1 MDFDKIRK
9 QERDRARIDTIK
21 ARLRNY
27 GSDMRRYEDEKVKIE
42 IARDR
47 LSLGASW
54 SSTDAVKGGGSSQED
69 LQVKIIDKIDE
80 SSRRMKLI
88 EIENRAMK
96 LAIADL
102 EEDKK
107 FIVDHMWIAPDGKRL
122 SFRKAAEMMNLSKS
136 TVQRLSDDALLY
148 IFNRLYLIEGSE
160 VDVR

>member
-1 MDFDKIRK
+1 MDFDKIRR

-27 GSDMRRYEDEKVKIE
+27 GRDMRRYEAEKIKIE

-54 SSTDAVKGGGSSQED
+54 STTDAVKGGGSSQED
-69 LQVKIIDKIDE
+69 LQVKMIDKIDE

-96 LAIADL
+96 MAIADL
-102 EEDKK
+102 DEDKK

-122 SFRKAAEMMNLSKS
+122 SFRKAAESMNLSKS

-148 IFNRLYLIEGSE
+148 IFKRLYLIEGGE

>member
-1 MDFDKIRK
+1 MDFDKIRE
-9 QERDRARIDTIK
+9 QERSRARIDTIK

-27 GSDMRRYEDEKVKIE
+27 GRDMRRYEAEKIKIE

-69 LQVKIIDKIDE
+69 LQVKMIDKIDE

-88 EIENRAMK
+88 EIENRAIKM
-96 LAIADL
+96 AISDL
-102 EEDKK
+102 DDDKK

-122 SFRKAAEMMNLSKS
+122 SFRKAAESMNLSKS

-148 IFNRLYLIEGSE
+148 IFKRLYLLEGGE

>member
-1 MDFDKIRK
+1 MDFDKIRE
-9 QERDRARIDTIK
+9 QERDRARIDAIK

-27 GSDMRRYEDEKVKIE
+27 GRDMRRYEAEKIKIE

-54 SSTDAVKGGGSSQED
+54 STTDAVKGGGSSQED
-69 LQVKIIDKIDE
+69 LQVKMIDKIDE

-88 EIENRAMK
+88 EIENRAIKM
-96 LAIADL
+96 AISDL
-102 EEDKK
+102 DEDKK
-107 FIVDHMWIAPDGKRL
+107 FIVDHMWIAPDGDRL
-122 SFRKAAEMMNLSKS
+122 SFRKAAERMNLSKS

-148 IFNRLYLIEGSE
+148 IFERLYLIEGGE

>member
-1 MDFDKIRK
+1 MDFDKIRE
-9 QERDRARIDTIK
+9 QERSRARIDTIK

-27 GSDMRRYEDEKVKIE
+27 GRDMRRYEAEKIKIE

-69 LQVKIIDKIDE
+69 LQVKMIDKIDE

-102 EEDKK
+102 DKDKK
-107 FIVDHMWIAPDGKRL
+107 FIVDHMWIAPDGDRL
-122 SFRKAAEMMNLSKS
+122 SFRKAAERMNLSKS

-148 IFNRLYLIEGSE
+148 IFKRLYLIEGGE
-160 VDVR
+160 VDMR

>member
-27 GSDMRRYEDEKVKIE
+27 GRDMRRYEAEKIKIE

-54 SSTDAVKGGGSSQED
+54 STTDAVKGGGTSQED
-69 LQVKIIDKIDE
+69 LQVKMIDKIDE
-80 SSRRMKLI
+80 SRRRMDLI
-88 EIENRAMK
+88 EIENRAIKM
-96 LAIADL
+96 AISDL
-102 EEDKK
+102 DEDKK
-107 FIVDHMWIAPDGKRL
+107 FIVDHMWIAPKDERL
-122 SFRKAAEMMNLSKS
+122 SFRKAAESMNLSKS

-148 IFNRLYLIEGSE
+148 IFKRL
-160 VDVR
+160 

>member
-1 MDFDKIRK
+1 MNFDRIRE
-9 QERDRARIDTIK
+9 QERDRARIDAIK
-21 ARLRNY
+21 SRLRNY
-27 GSDMRRYEDEKVKIE
+27 GKDMRRYDAEKIKIE

-54 SSTDAVKGGGSSQED
+54 STTDAVKGGGSSQED
-69 LQVKIIDKIDE
+69 LQVKMIDKIDE

-88 EIENRAMK
+88 EIENRAIK

-102 EEDKK
+102 DDDKK

-122 SFRKAAEMMNLSKS
+122 SFRKAAENMNLSKS

-148 IFNRLYLIEGSE
+148 IFKRLYLLEGGE

>member
-1 MDFDKIRK
+1 MNFDRIRE
-9 QERDRARIDTIK
+9 QERSRARIDTIK

-27 GSDMRRYEDEKVKIE
+27 GRDMRRYEAEKIKIE

-54 SSTDAVKGGGSSQED
+54 STTDAVKGGGSSQED
-69 LQVKIIDKIDE
+69 LQVKMIDKIDE

-102 EEDKK
+102 DDDKK
-107 FIVDHMWIAPDGKRL
+107 FIVDHMWIAPEGKRL
-122 SFRKAAEMMNLSKS
+122 SFRKAGEWMNLSKS

-148 IFNRLYLIEGSE
+148 IFERLYLLEGGE

>member
-54 SSTDAVKGGGSSQED
+54 SASDVAKGGGSSQED

-148 IFNRLYLIEGSE
+148 IFNRLYLIEGGE

>member
-1 MDFDKIRK
+1 MDFDRIRK
-9 QERDRARIDTIK
+9 QERDRTRIDTIK
-21 ARLRNY
+21 SRLGKY
-27 GSDMRRYEDEKVKIE
+27 GKDMRRYEDEKIKIE

-54 SSTDAVKGGGSSQED
+54 STTDAVKGGGTSQED

-102 EEDKK
+102 DEDKK
-107 FIVDHMWIAPDGKRL
+107 FIVEHMWIAPKEDRL
-122 SFRKAAEMMNLSKS
+122 SFRKAAESMNLSKS
-136 TVQRLSDDALLY
+136 TVQRISDDALLY
-148 IFNRLYLIEGSE
+148 IFKRLYLIEGGE
-160 VDVR
+160 VDMR

>member
-1 MDFDKIRK
+1 MDFDRIRK

-27 GSDMRRYEDEKVKIE
+27 SRDMRRYEAEKMKIE

-54 SSTDAVKGGGSSQED
+54 STTDAVKGGGSSQED
-69 LQVKIIDKIDE
+69 LQVKMIDKIDE

-88 EIENRAMK
+88 EIENRAIKM
-96 LAIADL
+96 AIADL
-102 EEDKK
+102 DDDKK
-107 FIVDHMWIAPDGKRL
+107 FIVDHMWIAPDGDRL
-122 SFRKAAEMMNLSKS
+122 SFRKAAESMNLSKS

-148 IFNRLYLIEGSE
+148 IFKRLYLLEGGE

>member
-1 MDFDKIRK
+1 MDFDRIRK

-27 GSDMRRYEDEKVKIE
+27 GRDMRRYEAEKIKIE

-54 SSTDAVKGGGSSQED
+54 STTDAVKGGGSSQED

-80 SSRRMKLI
+80 SNRRMKLI

-96 LAIADL
+96 MAIDDL
-102 EEDKK
+102 DEDKR
-107 FIVDHMWIAPDGKRL
+107 FIVERMWIAQDGNRL

-148 IFNRLYLIEGSE
+148 IFKKLYLLEGGE

>member
-1 MDFDKIRK
+1 MDFDRIRE

-27 GSDMRRYEDEKVKIE
+27 GRDMRRYEAEKVKIK

-47 LSLGASW
+47 LSIGASW

-80 SSRRMKLI
+80 SCRRMKII
-88 EIENRAMK
+88 ELENRAMK
-96 LAIADL
+96 MAIDDL
-102 EEDKK
+102 DDDKR
-107 FIVDHMWIAPDGKRL
+107 FIVDHMWIAPEGERL
-122 SFRKAAEMMNLSKS
+122 SFRKAGERMNLSKS

-148 IFNRLYLIEGSE
+148 IFERLYLIEGGE

>member
-27 GSDMRRYEDEKVKIE
+27 GRDMRRYEAEKVKIE

-69 LQVKIIDKIDE
+69 LQVKMIDKIDE

-96 LAIADL
+96 MAIADL
-102 EEDKK
+102 DEDKK
-107 FIVDHMWIAPDGKRL
+107 FIVDHMWIAPDNKRL
-122 SFRKAAEMMNLSKS
+122 SFRKCGLAINLSTT
-136 TVQRLSDDALLY
+136 TVKRRSDEALLY
-148 IFNRLYLIEGSE
+148 IFERLYLIEGGE

>member
-1 MDFDKIRK
+1 MDFDKIRE
-9 QERDRARIDTIK
+9 QERDRARINTIK
-21 ARLRNY
+21 DRLRNY
-27 GSDMRRYEDEKVKIE
+27 GKDMRRYEAEKIKIE

-54 SSTDAVKGGGSSQED
+54 STTDAVKGGGSSQED
-69 LQVKIIDKIDE
+69 LQVKMIDKIDE

-102 EEDKK
+102 DEDKK

-122 SFRKAAEMMNLSKS
+122 SFRKAAEIMNLSKS

-148 IFNRLYLIEGSE
+148 IFKRLYLLEGGE

>member
-1 MDFDKIRK
+1 MNFDRIRE
-9 QERDRARIDTIK
+9 QERDRARIDAIK
-21 ARLRNY
+21 SRLRNY
-27 GSDMRRYEDEKVKIE
+27 GKDMRRYDAEKIKIE

-54 SSTDAVKGGGSSQED
+54 STTDAVKGGGSSQED
-69 LQVKIIDKIDE
+69 LQVKMIDKIDE

-88 EIENRAMK
+88 EIENRAIKM
-96 LAIADL
+96 AISDL
-102 EEDKK
+102 DDDKK

-122 SFRKAAEMMNLSKS
+122 SFRKAAENMNLSKS

-148 IFNRLYLIEGSE
+148 IFKRLYLLEGGE

>member
-1 MDFDKIRK
+1 MDFDRIRR

-27 GSDMRRYEDEKVKIE
+27 GRDMRRYEAEKIKIE

-54 SSTDAVKGGGSSQED
+54 STTDAVKGGGSSQED
-69 LQVKIIDKIDE
+69 LQVKMIDKIDE

-88 EIENRAMK
+88 EIENRAIKM
-96 LAIADL
+96 AIAELD
-102 EEDKK
+102 EDKK
-107 FIVDHMWIAPDGKRL
+107 FIVDHMWIAPDNKRL
-122 SFRKAAEMMNLSKS
+122 SFRKAAESMNLSKS

-148 IFNRLYLIEGSE
+148 IFKRLYLLEGGE

>member
-1 MDFDKIRK
+1 MDFDKIRR

-21 ARLRNY
+21 VRLRNY
-27 GSDMRRYEDEKVKIE
+27 GRDMRRYEAEKIKIE

-54 SSTDAVKGGGSSQED
+54 STTDAVKGGGSSQED
-69 LQVKIIDKIDE
+69 LQVKMIDKIDE

-96 LAIADL
+96 MAIADL
-102 EEDKK
+102 DDDKK
-107 FIVDHMWIAPDGKRL
+107 FIVDHMWIAPKDDRL
-122 SFRKAAEMMNLSKS
+122 SFRKAAESMNLSKS
-136 TVQRLSDDALLY
+136 TVQRLSDYALLY
-148 IFNRLYLIEGSE
+148 IFKRLYLLEGGE

>member
-1 MDFDKIRK
+1 MDFDRIRE

-27 GSDMRRYEDEKVKIE
+27 SRDMRRYEAEKIKIE

-54 SSTDAVKGGGSSQED
+54 SSTDAGKGGGTSQED
-69 LQVKIIDKIDE
+69 LQVKMIDKIDE

-88 EIENRAMK
+88 EIENRAIKM
-96 LAIADL
+96 AISDL
-102 EEDKK
+102 DEDKK
-107 FIVDHMWIAPDGKRL
+107 FIVDHMWIGPKDDRL
-122 SFRKAAEMMNLSKS
+122 SFRKAAESMNLSKS

-148 IFNRLYLIEGSE
+148 IFKRLYMLEGGE

>member
-1 MDFDKIRK
+1 MNFDKIRE
-9 QERDRARIDTIK
+9 QEKDRTRIDTIK
-21 ARLRNY
+21 SRLGKY
-27 GSDMRRYEDEKVKIE
+27 GKDMRRYEDEKIKIE

-54 SSTDAVKGGGSSQED
+54 STTDAVKGGGSSQED
-69 LQVKIIDKIDE
+69 LQVKMIDKIDE

-102 EEDKK
+102 DDDKK
-107 FIVDHMWIAPDGKRL
+107 FIVDHMWIAPDGDRL
-122 SFRKAAEMMNLSKS
+122 SFRKAGEWMNLSKS

-148 IFNRLYLIEGSE
+148 IFERLYLLEGGE

>member
-1 MDFDKIRK
+1 MDFNRIRK
-9 QERDRARIDTIK
+9 QERDRTRIDTIK
-21 ARLRNY
+21 SRLGKY
-27 GSDMRRYEDEKVKIE
+27 GKDMRRYEDEKIKIE

-54 SSTDAVKGGGSSQED
+54 STTDAVKGGGSSQED
-69 LQVKIIDKIDE
+69 LQVKMIDKIDE

-102 EEDKK
+102 DDDKK
-107 FIVDHMWIAPDGKRL
+107 FIVDHMWIAPEGERL
-122 SFRKAAEMMNLSKS
+122 SFRKAGERMNLSKS

-148 IFNRLYLIEGSE
+148 IFERLYLIEGGE

>member
-1 MDFDKIRK
+1 MDFDKIRE
-9 QERDRARIDTIK
+9 QERDRARIDAIK

-27 GSDMRRYEDEKVKIE
+27 GRDMRRYDAEKIKIE

-54 SSTDAVKGGGSSQED
+54 STTDAVKGGGSSQED
-69 LQVKIIDKIDE
+69 LQVKMIDKIDE

-96 LAIADL
+96 LAISDL
-102 EEDKK
+102 DEDKK
-107 FIVDHMWIAPDGKRL
+107 FIVEHMWIAPDGDRL
-122 SFRKAAEMMNLSKS
+122 SFRKAAERMNLSKS

-148 IFNRLYLIEGSE
+148 IFERLYLIEGGE

>member
-1 MDFDKIRK
+1 MDFDRIRK

-27 GSDMRRYEDEKVKIE
+27 GRDMRRYEAEKIKIE

-54 SSTDAVKGGGSSQED
+54 STTDAVKGGGSSQED

-80 SSRRMKLI
+80 SNRRMKLI

-96 LAIADL
+96 MAIDDL
-102 EEDKK
+102 DEDKR
-107 FIVDHMWIAPDGKRL
+107 FIVERMWIAQDGNRL

-136 TVQRLSDDALLY
+136 TVQRLSDDAILY
-148 IFNRLYLIEGSE
+148 IFKKLYLLEGGE

>member
-1 MDFDKIRK
+1 MNFDRIRK

-27 GSDMRRYEDEKVKIE
+27 GRDMRRYEAEKIKIE

-54 SSTDAVKGGGSSQED
+54 STTDTVKGGGSSQED
-69 LQVKIIDKIDE
+69 VQVKMIAKIDE

-88 EIENRAMK
+88 EIENRAIKM
-96 LAIADL
+96 AISDL
-102 EEDKK
+102 DDDKK
-107 FIVDHMWIAPDGKRL
+107 FIVEHMWIAPDGDRL
-122 SFRKAAEMMNLSKS
+122 SFRKAAESMNLSKS

-148 IFNRLYLIEGSE
+148 IFKRLYLLEGGE

>member
-1 MDFDKIRK
+1 MDFDKIRE

-27 GSDMRRYEDEKVKIE
+27 GKDMRRYEAEKVKIE

-69 LQVKIIDKIDE
+69 LQVKTIDKIDE

-88 EIENRAMK
+88 EIENRAIKM
-96 LAIADL
+96 AISDL
-102 EEDKK
+102 DDDKK
-107 FIVDHMWIAPDGKRL
+107 FIVDHMWIATDGDRL
-122 SFRKAAEMMNLSKS
+122 SFRKAAERMNLSKS

-148 IFNRLYLIEGSE
+148 IFERLYLIEGGE

>member
-9 QERDRARIDTIK
+9 QERDRTRIDTIK
-21 ARLRNY
+21 SRLRKY
-27 GSDMRRYEDEKVKIE
+27 GKDMRRYEAEMVKIE

-69 LQVKIIDKIDE
+69 LQIKVIDKIDE

-96 LAIADL
+96 MAISDL
-102 EEDKK
+102 DEDKK
-107 FIVDHMWIAPDGKRL
+107 FIVEHMWIAPDNKRL
-122 SFRKAAEMMNLSKS
+122 SFRKAAENMNLSKS
-136 TVQRLSDDALLY
+136 TVQRLSNDALLY
-148 IFNRLYLIEGSE
+148 IFKRLYLIEGGE

>member
-1 MDFDKIRK
+1 MNFDRIRE
-9 QERDRARIDTIK
+9 QERSRARIDTIK

-27 GSDMRRYEDEKVKIE
+27 GRDMRRYEAEKIKIE

-54 SSTDAVKGGGSSQED
+54 STTDAVKGGGSSQED
-69 LQVKIIDKIDE
+69 LQVKMIDKIDE

-102 EEDKK
+102 DDDKK
-107 FIVDHMWIAPDGKRL
+107 FIVDHMWIAPDGDRL
-122 SFRKAAEMMNLSKS
+122 SFRKAAERMNLSKS

-148 IFNRLYLIEGSE
+148 IFERLYLIEGGE

>member
-1 MDFDKIRK
+1 MNFDKIRR

-27 GSDMRRYEDEKVKIE
+27 GRDMRRYEAEKIKIE

-54 SSTDAVKGGGSSQED
+54 SSTDAVKGGGTSQED
-69 LQVKIIDKIDE
+69 LQVKMIDKIDE

-102 EEDKK
+102 DEDKK
-107 FIVDHMWIAPDGKRL
+107 FIVEHMRIAPKEDRL
-122 SFRKAAEMMNLSKS
+122 SFRKAAESMNLSKS

-148 IFNRLYLIEGSE
+148 IFKRLYLLEGGE

>member
-9 QERDRARIDTIK
+9 QERDRTRIDTIK
-21 ARLRNY
+21 SRLRKY
-27 GSDMRRYEDEKVKIE
+27 GKDMRRYDAEKIKIE

-54 SSTDAVKGGGSSQED
+54 STTDAVKGGSSSQED
-69 LQVKIIDKIDE
+69 LQVKMIDKIDE

-96 LAIADL
+96 MAIADL
-102 EEDKK
+102 DEDKK

-122 SFRKAAEMMNLSKS
+122 SFRKAAESMNLSKS

-148 IFNRLYLIEGSE
+148 IFKRLYLIEGGE

>member
-1 MDFDKIRK
+1 MNFDRIRE

-27 GSDMRRYEDEKVKIE
+27 GRDMRRYDAEKIKIE

-54 SSTDAVKGGGSSQED
+54 STTDAVKGGGSSQED
-69 LQVKIIDKIDE
+69 LQVKMIDKIDE

-88 EIENRAMK
+88 EIENRAIKM
-96 LAIADL
+96 AISDL
-102 EEDKK
+102 DDDKK

-122 SFRKAAEMMNLSKS
+122 SFRKAAECMNLSKS

-148 IFNRLYLIEGSE
+148 IFEKLYLLEGGE

>member
-1 MDFDKIRK
+1 MDFDRIRK

-27 GSDMRRYEDEKVKIE
+27 GRDMRRYEAEKIKIE

-54 SSTDAVKGGGSSQED
+54 STTDAVKGGGTSQED
-69 LQVKIIDKIDE
+69 LQVKMIDKVDE

-88 EIENRAMK
+88 ELENRAIKM
-96 LAIADL
+96 AISDL
-102 EEDKK
+102 DEDKK
-107 FIVDHMWIAPDGKRL
+107 FIVDHMWIAPKDDRL
-122 SFRKAAEMMNLSKS
+122 SFRKAAESMNLSKS

-148 IFNRLYLIEGSE
+148 IFKRLYLIEGGE
-160 VDVR
+160 VDMR

>member
-88 EIENRAMK
+88 EIENRAMN

-102 EEDKK
+102 DEDKK

-148 IFNRLYLIEGSE
+148 IFNRLYLIEGGE

>member
-1 MDFDKIRK
+1 MDFDRIRK
-9 QERDRARIDTIK
+9 QERDRTRIDTIK
-21 ARLRNY
+21 SRLGKY
-27 GSDMRRYEDEKVKIE
+27 GKDMRRYEDEKIKIE

-54 SSTDAVKGGGSSQED
+54 SSTDAVKGGGTSQED
-69 LQVKIIDKIDE
+69 LQVKMIDKIDE

-96 LAIADL
+96 LAISDL
-102 EEDKK
+102 DEDKK
-107 FIVDHMWIAPDGKRL
+107 FIVEHMWIAPKDDRL
-122 SFRKAAEMMNLSKS
+122 SFRKAAERMNLSKS

-148 IFNRLYLIEGSE
+148 IFKRLYSLEGGE